1 MKKTRKKSKRRFSS
15 AIKIIITV
23 PLIIGAVLG
32 ISVAA
37 VNIGILIKAND
48 RILSFEEACEL
59 ENADCVIVLGCQVKK
74 GVPSPML
81 QDRID
86 CGIRLYK
93 TGISEVIVASGDGQ
107 SKRYDEVGTMKKVF
121 MENGISE
128 DDIVGD
134 GYGLSTYDSIYRTA
148 KLYGYKK
155 IVIVTQKYHLYR
167 AVYIAEKL
175 GIEAYGVA
183 ADTRSYSGQYK
194 REIREIAA
202 RTKDFIFCLADADA
216 QMGVDTWNWLQ

>member
-1 MKKTRKKSKRRFSS
+1 
-15 AIKIIITV
+15 
-23 PLIIGAVLG
+23 
-32 ISVAA
+32 
-37 VNIGILIKAND
+37 
-48 RILSFEEACEL
+48 
-59 ENADCVIVLGCQVKK
+59 
-74 GVPSPML
+74 ML

-121 MENGISE
+121 MENRISE

-134 GYGLSTYDSIYRTA
+134 GYGLSTYDSIYRAA

-175 GIEAYGVA
+175 GIEAYGVP